1 MYKLDGR
8 SALITGAAT
17 GIGRAIAV
25 RLAKEGCDVAVVD
38 VNRAGAEET
47 AALVTREGRRAVAI
61 TADVSDYQQVTAAAA
76 EVINTFGKIDLLY
89 NNAGI
94 IRMGSVA
101 DLALEDWNT
110 VFRINVD
117 GVFHCCKAVVPHMVE
132 RGTGRIVNTASWF
145 GKIGKANYGAYCAS
159 KFAVIGLTQS
169 LAAELAPR
177 KINVNAIC
185 PGTIVETGM
194 RDEADR
200 KSREQGLATAKERES
215 AIPLGRV
222 GYPDDIAR
230 VAVFLASDEASYMTG
245 QAINITGG
253 LWMH

>member
-8 SALITGAAT
+8 SALITGAAS

-47 AALVTREGRRAVAI
+47 AALVTREGRRGIAI
-61 TADVSDYQQVTAAAA
+61 TADVSDYEQVSAAVA
-76 EVINTFGKIDLLY
+76 ETIGTFGKLDLLY

-94 IRMGSVA
+94 VRIGSVA
-101 DLALEDWNT
+101 ESTLEEWNT
-110 VFRINVD
+110 VFRINVN
-117 GVFHCCKAVVPHMVE
+117 GVFHGCKAAIPHMVE
-132 RGTGRIVNTASWF
+132 RGSGRIINTASWY
-145 GKIGKANYGAYCAS
+145 GKIGKANYAAYCAS
-159 KFAVIGLTQS
+159 KSAVIGLTQS
-169 LAAELAPR
+169 LAAELAPH
-177 KINVNAIC
+177 KINVNAVC
-185 PGTIVETGM
+185 PGTTVETAM

-200 KSREQGLATAKERES
+200 RSVEQGLATAKERES
-215 AIPLGRV
+215 LIPLGRV

>member
-8 SALITGAAT
+8 SALITGAAS

-25 RLAKEGCDVAVVD
+25 RLAKEGCDVAVLD

-47 AALVTREGRRAVAI
+47 AALVTREGRRAIAV
-61 TADVSDYQQVTAAAA
+61 TADVSSYEQVTAAVA
-76 EVINTFGKIDLLY
+76 EVIGTLGKIDLLY

-94 IRMGSVA
+94 VRVNSIVDTPLAEWRSV
-101 DLALEDWNT
+101 
-110 VFRINVD
+110 FGINVD
-117 GVFHCCKAVVPHMVE
+117 GVFHCCKAVVPHMLE
-132 RGTGRIVNTASWF
+132 RRFGRIVNTSSWF

-169 LAAELAPR
+169 LAAELAPH
-177 KINVNAIC
+177 KINVNAVC

-200 KSREQGLATAKERES
+200 MSIEQGLPTAKERES
-215 AIPLGRV
+215 TIPLGRV

-245 QAINITGG
+245 QAINVTGG